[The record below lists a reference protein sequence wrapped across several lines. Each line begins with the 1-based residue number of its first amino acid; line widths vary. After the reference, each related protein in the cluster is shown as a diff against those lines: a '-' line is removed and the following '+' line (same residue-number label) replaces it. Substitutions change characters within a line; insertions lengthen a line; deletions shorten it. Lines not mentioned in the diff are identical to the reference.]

1 MQALVFVI
9 LAVMFALFAFASAR
23 AGEYVVA
30 TAAAILAAWMGDIA
44 RQAARRQG
52 SRGRSR

>member
-1 MQALVFVI
+1 MQTVLFVAL
-9 LAVMFALFAFASAR
+9 AAMFALFAFASAR

-30 TAAAILAAWMGDIA
+30 VAAAILAAWMGDIA

-52 SRGRSR
+52 RRGQS